1 MDIYLI
7 TIFLFF
13 IFAIFE
19 QCSNDNRLKKVL
31 LALTYF
37 ISVFVVGLRWETGT
51 DWIPYIATF
60 ESASS
65 LKRAIAE
72 NIGMEKGYLISNW
85 IVRLF
90 TSNYT
95 IYLLLHASIFYYC
108 IIYGL
113 VKYTKYPQVAFMCIF
128 SESLGVVGSN
138 RQLLA
143 VAIIFF
149 CLSWAY
155 HRKTKFFSIIL
166 VAFQFHATALIASI
180 FYFFNRRVAVKWIL
194 SIILIS
200 AIVGLTPIPKMLF
213 GNISNFGASASDKV
227 AAYIGGKASA
237 QLSILGVVRR
247 ITLFCLFLYFRS
259 KRERVAEFYNFF
271 LNSFSF
277 SLLIY
282 LLFSSSLLILVN
294 RGSLYFNISQ
304 GILLSY
310 LLYTIKRPDTRVMF
324 TLLLFLLSV
333 ALMYQSISSY
343 PDEFDPYKGIWYNRD
358 FHRIINIG

>member
-1 MDIYLI
+1 MDIYLS

-13 IFAIFE
+13 LFAVFE
-19 QCSNDNRLKKVL
+19 QYSKDIRLKKLL
-31 LALTYF
+31 LALTYLV
-37 ISVFVVGLRWETGT
+37 SVFVVGLRWETGT

-65 LKRAIAE
+65 FKRAIAE
-72 NIGMEKGYLISNW
+72 NIGMEKGYLLSNW

-95 IYLLLHASIFYYC
+95 VYLLLHASIFYYC
-108 IIYGL
+108 ILYGL

-143 VAIIFF
+143 LAIIFYS
-149 CLSWAY
+149 LTWAY
-155 HRKTKFFSIIL
+155 HRKPKFFLIVL
-166 VAFQFHATALIASI
+166 LALQLHTTALISGI
-180 FYFFNRRVAVKWIL
+180 FYFFNKHIAVKWIL
-194 SIILIS
+194 VVILIS
-200 AIVGLTPIPKMLF
+200 AVIGLTPIPKMLF
-213 GNISNFGASASDKV
+213 GGISNIGASASDKV
-227 AAYIGGKASA
+227 AAYMNGKASS

-247 ITLFCLFLYFRS
+247 ITLLGLFLYFRS
-259 KRERVAEFYNFF
+259 NRERIVDYYNFF
-271 LNSFSF
+271 LNAFSF

-310 LLYTIKRPDTRVMF
+310 LLYTIKRPDTRLMF
-324 TLLLFLLSV
+324 TLILFLLCI

-343 PDEFDPYKGIWYNRD
+343 PDEFDPYKGIWYNQD
-358 FHRIINIG
+358 FRRIINIG